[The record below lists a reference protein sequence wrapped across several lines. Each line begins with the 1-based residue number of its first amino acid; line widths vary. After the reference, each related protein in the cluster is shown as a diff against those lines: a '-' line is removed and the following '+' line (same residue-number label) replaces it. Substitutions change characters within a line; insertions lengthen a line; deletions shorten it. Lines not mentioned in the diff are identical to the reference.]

1 MIAIENGEEQN
12 EYQMHKEDYS
22 DRDNSMNTVE
32 AQLASAD
39 LTAARHPG
47 LASWDSGIA
56 SKGTRKFDEY
66 QIARQNQVS
75 ANQTAATHP
84 GNKGRD
90 PRDAVCGREHANPK
104 MRKGR
109 SRSARGKDR

>member
-56 SKGTRKFDEY
+56 SKSTRKFDEY

-90 PRDAVCGREHANPK
+90 PRDAVCGREHANPEK
-104 MRKGR
+104 RKGR
-109 SRSARGKDR
+109 S